1 MEFPLKLIVHS
12 ATPKR
17 ISRSANPDQLR
28 TDRSASNLHPCG
40 RFWPKSSKFSSLKE
54 MTKVPSLSLFGSG
67 QLFDL
72 TAPDLCVPGIPE
84 GVLQQVISSEHG
96 QCVMAASSPHRF
108 FAALRVEAP
117 FSAVSLFPMGSTSCV
132 LFDSLHDLVG
142 RNTLLQGGSSG

>member
-1 MEFPLKLIVHS
+1 
-12 ATPKR
+12 
-17 ISRSANPDQLR
+17 
-28 TDRSASNLHPCG
+28 
-40 RFWPKSSKFSSLKE
+40 

-117 FSAVSLFPMGSTSCV
+117 FFFRGFPFSDGFYKLRSL
-132 LFDSLHDLVG
+132 
-142 RNTLLQGGSSG
+142 